1 MNYIVWHGNKNGAIY
16 VIVAEVSHAMSD
28 VVIRC
33 RDLTK
38 YYGKSRGIE
47 NLDMEVLKGEVFG
60 FLGPNGAGK
69 TTTLRTLLGLIH
81 KTSGE
86 ASVFGLDPDRDSV
99 EIRKRVAYL
108 PGELGEFEGKTVR
121 RILKY
126 LLGLYGTKFNWSRV
140 EKLAEV
146 LRLPLD
152 RKMNH
157 LSKGNKQKVGV
168 VLALVPDV
176 ELLMLDE
183 PTSGLDPLITTDV
196 YKLLS
201 EKQAESGCTILL
213 SSHLLGEVEK
223 VADRVGIIRDGNIVE
238 VATLQKLK
246 SLALKR
252 VDLQFDASI
261 DAASLRTMIPN
272 GLAEELSI
280 DDASAIMLVNRD
292 DLRVLLKILTGVPFT
307 NIEITSPDL
316 EEIFLKYYNSDSES
330 NQNEE
335 AIAWE
340 GL

>member
-1 MNYIVWHGNKNGAIY
+1 
-16 VIVAEVSHAMSD
+16 MSD
-28 VVIRC
+28 VVISC
-33 RDLTK
+33 RNLTK

-47 NLDMEVLKGEVFG
+47 YLNMEVLEGEVFG

-126 LLGLYGTKFNWSRV
+126 LLGLYGTKIKWSRI
-140 EKLAEV
+140 EELATV

-152 RKMNH
+152 RKMNN

-168 VLALVPDV
+168 VLVLVPDV

-183 PTSGLDPLITTDV
+183 PTSGLDPLITMDV
-196 YKLLS
+196 YKLLT
-201 EKQAESGCTILL
+201 EKRAESGCTILL

-223 VADRVGIIRDGNIVE
+223 VADRVGIIRDGSIAE

-246 SLALKR
+246 GLALKR
-252 VDLQFDASI
+252 VELQFDASI
-261 DAASLRTMIPN
+261 DAASLRTMIPSTI
-272 GLAEELSI
+272 AEELSI
-280 DDASAIMLVNRD
+280 EDTSASLLVNRD
-292 DLRVLLKILTGVPFT
+292 NLRVLLKILTGVPFT
-307 NIEITSPDL
+307 NLDITSPDL
-316 EEIFLKYYNSDSES
+316 EEIFLKYYSSDSYS
-330 NQNEE
+330 NQEE
-335 AIAWE
+335 ETLAWE
-340 GL
+340 EM

>member
-1 MNYIVWHGNKNGAIY
+1 MNKA
-16 VIVAEVSHAMSD
+16 
-28 VVIRC
+28 VIRC
-33 RDLTK
+33 NDLTK

-47 NLDMEVLKGEVFG
+47 NLNMEVFEGEIFG

-86 ASVFGLDPDRDSV
+86 ASVFGLDPDQNSV
-99 EIRKRVAYL
+99 EIRKHVAYL

-126 LLGLYGTKFNWSRV
+126 LFGLYDKKINWSRV
-140 EKLAEV
+140 EELASG

-152 RKMNH
+152 RKMNN

-168 VLALVPDV
+168 VLALAPDV

-196 YKLLS
+196 YKLLT

-223 VADRVGIIRDGNIVE
+223 IADRVGIIRDGSIVE
-238 VATLQKLK
+238 VATLQQLK
-246 SLALKR
+246 QLALKR
-252 VDLQFDASI
+252 VDIQFDASI
-261 DAASLRTMIPN
+261 DATSLRTMIPSTI
-272 GLAEELSI
+272 AEELSI
-280 DDASAIMLVNRD
+280 DDKSASLLVTRD
-292 DLRVLLKILTGVPFT
+292 NLHVLLKTLTGVPFT
-307 NIEITSPDL
+307 NVDITSPDL
-316 EEIFLKYYNSDSES
+316 EEIFLRYYSSDSDS
-330 NQNEE
+330 TQSDE
-335 AIAWE
+335 ALAWE